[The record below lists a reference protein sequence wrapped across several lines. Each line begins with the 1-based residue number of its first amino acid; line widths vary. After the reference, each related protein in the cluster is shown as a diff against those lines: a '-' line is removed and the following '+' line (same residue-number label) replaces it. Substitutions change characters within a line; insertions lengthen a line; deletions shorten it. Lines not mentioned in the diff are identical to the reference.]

1 MKDFSLTI
9 KSSSGKFSRLDNLYR
24 NFAIDSMWSSNQNDI
39 DRWEIYNIIMNG
51 LISIGKYNSFEE
63 VKYRITDGENPN
75 LVMLDIINKF
85 CVDNHLFWVVKPQ
98 IESFLDEDLTNRFI

>member
-1 MKDFSLTI
+1 MKDFNLII
-9 KSSSGKFSRLDNLYR
+9 KTSSGKFSRLDKLYR
-24 NFAIDSMWSSNQNDI
+24 DFAINSMWDSNEEDM

-75 LVMLDIINKF
+75 LVMLDIIDKF
-85 CVDNHLFWVVKPQ
+85 CIDNHLFWVIKPQ
-98 IESFLDEDLTNRFI
+98 IESFLEEDLINRFM